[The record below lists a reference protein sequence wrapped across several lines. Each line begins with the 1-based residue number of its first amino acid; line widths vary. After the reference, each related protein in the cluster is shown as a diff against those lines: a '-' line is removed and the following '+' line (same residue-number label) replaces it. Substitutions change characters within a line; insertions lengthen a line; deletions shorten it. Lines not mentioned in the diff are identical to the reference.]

1 MKINLTVEVI
11 PRLGR
16 EKRLKVTDSED
27 QTRGAGDPPP
37 LREKRV
43 KATDSEDEAHGE
55 GASPSLREKRVKATD
70 KMKLTVQVIPR
81 L

>member
-1 MKINLTVEVI
+1 VKINLTVEVI

-16 EKRLKVTDSED
+16 EKKLKVTVSED

-43 KATDSEDEAHGE
+43 KATD
-55 GASPSLREKRVKATD
+55 KI
-70 KMKLTVQVIPR
+70 KLAVQVIPR